1 MKVILQKDVK
11 ALGKKGEVVE
21 VSEGYAKNVAV
32 EDMERFEK
40 ELYRFFE
47 SEKKSVLLKVTNS
60 KKLDDTLRQE
70 LDKALAEFA
79 ERF

>member
-1 MKVILQKDVK
+1 MQTILIFAVNK
-11 ALGKKGEVVE
+11 
-21 VSEGYAKNVAV
+21 GYAKNVAV

-40 ELYRFFE
+40 ELYSFLE
-47 SEKKSVLLKVTNS
+47 TEKASLALKVKNA

-70 LDKALAEFA
+70 LNDAVSEFV